1 MSHTPSQT
9 SIPAAPASGSRRTP
23 RRERRKAET
32 YERLMRAALK
42 LFAAHGLEGTTI
54 EQITEA
60 ADVGKGTFFNY
71 FPTKEHI
78 LMAFGDTRLRK
89 IQAALDEAR
98 TGTKPIWQVLRRLAH
113 SLAEEASHS
122 PGLLRSILVAPLTR
136 EPVREFMA
144 GRLEEGRGVIEQIF
158 QFSQDRGEVRA
169 DLTCAQMARGFQ
181 QSVFGAMVL
190 WSLDPRGDLL
200 AWLDV
205 WLEMFLGGLDP
216 KDYRPAK
223 PGRGRG

>member
-1 MSHTPSQT
+1 
-9 SIPAAPASGSRRTP
+9 
-23 RRERRKAET
+23 
-32 YERLMRAALK
+32 MRAALR
-42 LFAAHGLEGTTI
+42 LFAAHGLEGTTV

-78 LMAFGDTRLRK
+78 LMAFGDTRVQK
-89 IQAALDEAR
+89 IRAALDEAR
-98 TGTKPIWQVLRRLAH
+98 ASTKPVWQVLRRLAH

-122 PGLLRSILVAPLTR
+122 PGLLRSILIAPLTR

-144 GRLEEGRGVIEQIF
+144 GKMEEGRGVLEEIF
-158 QFSQDRGEVRA
+158 QLGQERGEFRA
-169 DLTCAQMARGFQ
+169 DLTRAHMARGFQ
-181 QSVFGAMVL
+181 QSVFGALVL

-216 KDYRPAK
+216 KEYRPGK
-223 PGRGRG
+223 PVRSRT

>member
-1 MSHTPSQT
+1 
-9 SIPAAPASGSRRTP
+9 
-23 RRERRKAET
+23 
-32 YERLMRAALK
+32 MRAALR

-78 LMAFGDTRLRK
+78 LMAFGDARVQK
-89 IQAALDEAR
+89 IRAALEDANSGEKA
-98 TGTKPIWQVLRRLAH
+98 IWQILRQLAH

-122 PGLLRSILVAPLTR
+122 PGLLRSILIAPLTR

-144 GRLEEGRGVIEQIF
+144 GKMEEGRGVLEEIF
-158 QFSQDRGEVRA
+158 RMGQERGELRA
-169 DLTCAQMARGFQ
+169 DLAAQQMARGFQ
-181 QSVFGAMVL
+181 QSVFGSLVL

-216 KDYRPAK
+216 KEYRPTK
-223 PGRGRG
+223 TSRGRS

>member
-1 MSHTPSQT
+1 MSHSQGTEPRSPSHP
-9 SIPAAPASGSRRTP
+9 SASRRAP

-32 YERLMRAALK
+32 YEKLMRAALR
-42 LFAAHGLEGTTI
+42 LFAAHGLEGTTV

-78 LMAFGDTRLRK
+78 LMAFGDTRLQK
-89 IQAALDEAR
+89 IRAALDEAR
-98 TGTKPIWQVLRRLAH
+98 TGDTPIWQVLRRLAH

-136 EPVREFMA
+136 QPVREFMA
-144 GRLEEGRGVIEQIF
+144 GKLEEGRGVLGEIF
-158 QFSQDRGEVRA
+158 QLGQDRGELRS
-169 DLTCAQMARGFQ
+169 DLTTAHMARGFQ
-181 QSVFGAMVL
+181 QSVFGALVL
-190 WSLDPRGDLL
+190 WSLDARGDLL
-200 AWLDV
+200 AWLDL

-216 KDYRPAK
+216 KELRSAK
-223 PGRGRG
+223 TSRGRN

>member
-1 MSHTPSQT
+1 
-9 SIPAAPASGSRRTP
+9 
-23 RRERRKAET
+23 
-32 YERLMRAALK
+32 MRAALK
-42 LFAAHGLEGTTI
+42 LFAAHGIEGTTV

-78 LMAFGDTRLRK
+78 LMAFGDTRLQK
-89 IQAALDEAR
+89 MHGALNEAR
-98 TGTKPIWQVLRRLAH
+98 TGEKPTWQVLRRLAH

-136 EPVREFMA
+136 EPVRAFMA
-144 GRLEEGRGVIEQIF
+144 GKLEEGRGVLQEIF
-158 QFSQDRGEVRA
+158 QLGQDRAELRA
-169 DLTCAQMARGFQ
+169 DLTPAHMARGFQ
-181 QSVFGAMVL
+181 QSVFGALVL

-216 KDYRPAK
+216 KEYRPGKA
-223 PGRGRG
+223 GRGRG

>member
-1 MSHTPSQT
+1 MSHNRNQFPQPLPSTP
-9 SIPAAPASGSRRTP
+9 APLRAP

-32 YERLMRAALK
+32 YERLMRAALR
-42 LFAAHGLEGTTI
+42 LFADQGLAATTV

-71 FPTKEHI
+71 FPTKEHV
-78 LMAFGDTRLRK
+78 LMAFGDSRIKKLE
-89 IQAALDEAR
+89 AAREEAR
-98 TGTKPIWQVLRRLAH
+98 EGAKPIWQVLRRLAH

-122 PGLLRSILVAPLTR
+122 PGLLRSILIAPLTR

-144 GRLEEGRGVIEQIF
+144 GKMEEGRGVLEEIF
-158 QFSQDRGEVRA
+158 QLGQERGEFRA
-169 DLTCAQMARGFQ
+169 DLTRAHMARGFQ
-181 QSVFGAMVL
+181 QSVFGALVL

-216 KDYRPAK
+216 KEYRPGK
-223 PGRGRG
+223 PGRTRT

>member
-1 MSHTPSQT
+1 MGHNQNATPH
-9 SIPAAPASGSRRTP
+9 PPPASSPSRRAP

-32 YERLMRAALK
+32 YERLMRAALR
-42 LFAAHGLEGTTI
+42 LFAAHGLEGTTV

-78 LMAFGDTRLRK
+78 LMAFGDTRVQK
-89 IQAALDEAR
+89 IHAARDEAR
-98 TGTKPIWQVLRRLAH
+98 AGAKPTWQVLRRLAH

-144 GRLEEGRGVIEQIF
+144 GKMEEGRGVLEEIF
-158 QFSQDRGEVRA
+158 QVGQQRGEFRA
-169 DLTCAQMARGFQ
+169 DLTPAHMARGFQ
-181 QSVFGAMVL
+181 QAVFGALVL
-190 WSLDPRGDLL
+190 WSLDPRGELL

-216 KDYRPAK
+216 KDYRSGKSP
-223 PGRGRG
+223 RGRG

>member
-1 MSHTPSQT
+1 MSHHHSH
-9 SIPAAPASGSRRTP
+9 IPPPAVAPVRRSA
-23 RRERRKAET
+23 RRERRKVET

-42 LFAAHGLEGTTI
+42 LFAERGLAGTTV

-71 FPTKEHI
+71 FPTKEHV
-78 LMAFGDTRLRK
+78 LLAFGDTRIKK
-89 IQAALDEAR
+89 IQAALEEAR
-98 TGTKPIWQVLRRLAH
+98 EGGKPIWQVLRGLAH
-113 SLAEEASHS
+113 SLAQEASHT

-144 GRLEEGRGVIEQIF
+144 GKLAEGRTALDELFRIG
-158 QFSQDRGEVRA
+158 QDRGELRA
-169 DLTCAQMARGFQ
+169 DLPSASMARGFQ

-190 WSLDPRGDLL
+190 WSLDPQGDLI
-200 AWLDV
+200 AWLDL

-216 KDYRPAK
+216 KGPRSPRAV
-223 PGRGRG
+223 PGRA

>member
-1 MSHTPSQT
+1 MSHTTNPTPS
-9 SIPAAPASGSRRTP
+9 PPPSGNASRRKP

-32 YERLMRAALK
+32 YERLMRAALR
-42 LFAAHGLEGTTI
+42 LFAAHGLEGTTV

-78 LMAFGDTRLRK
+78 LMAFGDTRVQK
-89 IQAALDEAR
+89 IQTALGEAR
-98 TGTKPIWQVLRRLAH
+98 TGEKPIWQVLRRLTH

-122 PGLLRSILVAPLTR
+122 PGLLRSILVAPLSR

-144 GRLEEGRGVIEQIF
+144 RKLEEGRGSLEEVF
-158 QFSQDRGEVRA
+158 QLGQERGELRT
-169 DLTCAQMARGFQ
+169 DLGPAQMARGFQ
-181 QSVFGAMVL
+181 QSVFGALVL
-190 WSLDPRGDLL
+190 WSIDPRGELL

-216 KDYRPAK
+216 KEYRLGKA
-223 PGRGRG
+223 GRGRS

>member
-1 MSHTPSQT
+1 
-9 SIPAAPASGSRRTP
+9 
-23 RRERRKAET
+23 
-32 YERLMRAALK
+32 MRAALR
-42 LFAAHGLEGTTI
+42 LFAAHGLEGTTV

-78 LMAFGDTRLRK
+78 LMAFGDTRVQK
-89 IQAALDEAR
+89 IRAALDDASSGEKR
-98 TGTKPIWQVLRRLAH
+98 IWQILRRLAH

-122 PGLLRSILVAPLTR
+122 PGLLRSILIAPLTR

-144 GRLEEGRGVIEQIF
+144 GKMEEGRGVLEAIF
-158 QFSQDRGEVRA
+158 RLGQEHGELRA
-169 DLTCAQMARGFQ
+169 DLTAQQMARGFQ
-181 QSVFGAMVL
+181 QSVFGSLVL

-216 KDYRPAK
+216 KEYRPTK
-223 PGRGRG
+223 TGRGRS

>member
-1 MSHTPSQT
+1 MSHNQSQSTRPSP
-9 SIPAAPASGSRRTP
+9 SAASSTLLP

-32 YERLMRAALK
+32 YERLMRAALR
-42 LFAAHGLEGTTI
+42 LFAEQGLSDTTV

-71 FPTKEHI
+71 FPTKEHV
-78 LMAFGDTRLRK
+78 LMAFGDSRIKK
-89 IQAALDEAR
+89 IQAARDEAR
-98 TGTKPIWQVLRRLAH
+98 TGSKPIWQVLRRLGH

-122 PGLLRSILVAPLTR
+122 PGLLRSILVAPLSR

-144 GRLEEGRGVIEQIF
+144 GKLEEGRSVLEEIF
-158 QFSQDRGEVRA
+158 QIGQDRNELRA
-169 DLTCAQMARGFQ
+169 DLAVAHMARGFQ

-190 WSLDPRGDLL
+190 WSIDPRGELL
-200 AWLDV
+200 PWLDV

-216 KDYRPAK
+216 REYRPGK